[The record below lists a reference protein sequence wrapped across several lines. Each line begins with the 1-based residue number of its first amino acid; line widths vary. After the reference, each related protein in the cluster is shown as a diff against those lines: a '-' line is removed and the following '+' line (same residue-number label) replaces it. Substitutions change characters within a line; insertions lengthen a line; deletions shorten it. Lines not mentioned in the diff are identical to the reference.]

1 MFYNFI
7 HRCIQYCTI
16 LFSIETVSSLVFFLQ
31 RDDNAQQDDLS
42 RDSESEA
49 VDEDPI
55 PSPPEH
61 SEREDRL
68 FDLFKSQMSTSLL
81 KNYFDNM
88 PRPVRAHAQSKKAR
102 FVSYLES
109 AGLDR
114 LVGNTESIS
123 LKTLTSSEQ
132 VSGNWSS

>member
-16 LFSIETVSSLVFFLQ
+16 LFSIETVSSLVYFFAVH
-31 RDDNAQQDDLS
+31 AQQNDSS

-55 PSPPEH
+55 PSPPDH
-61 SEREDRL
+61 SERDDRR
-68 FDLFKSQMSTSLL
+68 FDLFKSQMSTSLM

-88 PRPVRAHAQSKKAR
+88 PRTVRAQSKKAR

-109 AGLDR
+109 AGL
-114 LVGNTESIS
+114 VGNTESIS
-123 LKTLTSSEQ
+123 LKTFTSSEQ
-132 VSGNWSS
+132 ETGNRNS

>member
-1 MFYNFI
+1 LYNFI
-7 HRCIQYCTI
+7 FHRNR
-16 LFSIETVSSLVFFLQ
+16 FKFNFFLQ
-31 RDDNAQQDDLS
+31 RDDDAQQDDSS
-42 RDSESEA
+42 RDSELEA

-61 SEREDRL
+61 SEREDSL
-68 FDLFKSQMSTSLL
+68 FDLFKSQMSTSLM

-88 PRPVRAHAQSKKAR
+88 PRTVRAQSKKAR

-109 AGLDR
+109 AC

-123 LKTLTSSEQ
+123 LKTFTSSEQ
-132 VSGNWSS
+132 VTGNRNS

>member
-1 MFYNFI
+1 MQ
-7 HRCIQYCTI
+7 C
-16 LFSIETVSSLVFFLQ
+16 
-31 RDDNAQQDDLS
+31 DDDAQQDDSS

-55 PSPPEH
+55 PSPPDH
-61 SEREDRL
+61 SERDDRR
-68 FDLFKSQMSTSLL
+68 FDLFKSQMSTFLM

-88 PRPVRAHAQSKKAR
+88 PRSVRAQSKKAR

-109 AGLDR
+109 AGL
-114 LVGNTESIS
+114 VGNTESIS
-123 LKTLTSSEQ
+123 LKTLKSSKH

>member
-7 HRCIQYCTI
+7 HRCLQYCTI

-31 RDDNAQQDDLS
+31 CDDDAQQDDSS

-49 VDEDPI
+49 VYPM
-55 PSPPEH
+55 PSPPDH
-61 SEREDRL
+61 SECDDRL
-68 FDLFKSQMSTSLL
+68 FDLFKSQMSTSLM

-88 PRPVRAHAQSKKAR
+88 PRTVRAQSKKAR

-109 AGLDR
+109 AGLVT
-114 LVGNTESIS
+114 LVGNTKSIS
-123 LKTLTSSEQ
+123 LKIFTSSEQ
-132 VSGNWSS
+132 VTGNRNS